1 MFPLTPNPSPS
12 RGRGTRATPMTEWNA
27 SDYNRQSTL
36 QQVMAEEQLALLT
49 LNGDERILDVGCGD
63 GKITAEVAT
72 RVPRGSILGT
82 DPSKD
87 MIAFAASHFAGP
99 QYANLRFEVADV
111 RRMPYRNEFDLI
123 ISFNALHWVP
133 EQGQALDCLR
143 AALKPQGR
151 AMLRFVSEGPR
162 ISLEDVI
169 EQTRQQPQWTK
180 YFPGYLKPYLHLTPK
195 DYQTLAQQ
203 HGFQVTRLHVND
215 KAWDFKTREGF
226 VNFAEATFV
235 EWTRLIPDAEK
246 LAFITDVLN
255 RYQTLVAT
263 NPEEMSTFKFYQME
277 IELKPMQ

>member
-1 MFPLTPNPSPS
+1 
-12 RGRGTRATPMTEWNA
+12 MTEWNA

-49 LNGDERILDVGCGD
+49 LHGDERILDVGCGD
-63 GKITAEVAT
+63 GKITAQVAT

-87 MIAFAASHFAGP
+87 MIAFAASHFTGP
-99 QYANLRFEVADV
+99 RYANLRFEVADV

-133 EQGQALDCLR
+133 EQGEALDCLR

-162 ISLEDVI
+162 TSLEDVI
-169 EQTRQQPQWTK
+169 EQTRQQPQWAH
-180 YFPGYLKPYLHLTPK
+180 YFSGYRKPYLHLTPK
-195 DYQTLAQQ
+195 DYQALAEK
-203 HGFQVTRLHVND
+203 HGFQVVRLHVSD

-235 EWTRLIPDAEK
+235 EWTRLIPEAEK

-255 RYQTLVAT
+255 CYQSIAAT
-263 NPEEMSTFKFYQME
+263 TPEEMNTFKFYQME
-277 IELKPMQ
+277 IELKPILTSQ